1 MKSPNSLRTTCLL
14 SLALLA
20 SGLRAEAQTFGL
32 GSQITS
38 TPTNAGPVNG
48 LITYTI
54 LLTNQSQIT
63 LPNIFV
69 TNLLP
74 ASASFESAAFVNGV
88 GDIFTN
94 APSVAFTVFP
104 LLQGSFAQMTFSIR
118 PTTAGLLTNQ
128 VTIFGFDP
136 GNTNSMVVNE
146 VTNVPLPQADL
157 AVTLSGPASTVYSN
171 DWMTYGVT
179 VSNNGSNSVANAVLT
194 NILPASVGFKYMIP
208 TNQPTVSN
216 NGTNTILRFN
226 LGTLSNGLSQTYR
239 FTVQPTN
246 TGTFAFAASIN
257 STNVQES
264 NSTNNSA
271 STNIV
276 VLDFLP
282 SNLSASVTST
292 QVFNAQN
299 GMLEQTILLVNN
311 GAEAIDSARVM
322 VSGTTN
328 WLFNAVGTNDH
339 HPFVTY
345 GGTLNSGGGSV
356 SLLLQHF
363 VPSHRKFVLND
374 TNLIPVA
381 VTAVDLSPP
390 QQLGTNVGTT
400 RILQLSSGN
409 MLIEFPSVLGASYT
423 ILYSEDMSFS
433 NTRVIQPS
441 TIVAP
446 ANMVQWI
453 DYGPP
458 GTIVAPTNAPSRFYR
473 VYRNP

>member
-1 MKSPNSLRTTCLL
+1 
-14 SLALLA
+14 
-20 SGLRAEAQTFGL
+20 
-32 GSQITS
+32 
-38 TPTNAGPVNG
+38 
-48 LITYTI
+48 
-54 LLTNQSQIT
+54 
-63 LPNIFV
+63 
-69 TNLLP
+69 
-74 ASASFESAAFVNGV
+74 
-88 GDIFTN
+88 
-94 APSVAFTVFP
+94 
-104 LLQGSFAQMTFSIR
+104 
-118 PTTAGLLTNQ
+118 
-128 VTIFGFDP
+128 
-136 GNTNSMVVNE
+136 
-146 VTNVPLPQADL
+146 
-157 AVTLSGPASTVYSN
+157 
-171 DWMTYGVT
+171 
-179 VSNNGSNSVANAVLT
+179 
-194 NILPASVGFKYMIP
+194 
-208 TNQPTVSN
+208 
-216 NGTNTILRFN
+216 
-226 LGTLSNGLSQTYR
+226 
-239 FTVQPTN
+239 
-246 TGTFAFAASIN
+246 
-257 STNVQES
+257 
-264 NSTNNSA
+264 
-271 STNIV
+271 
-276 VLDFLP
+276 
-282 SNLSASVTST
+282 
-292 QVFNAQN
+292 
-299 GMLEQTILLVNN
+299 NN